1 MIFLLLKHRIPS
13 NYVLFSLVPLV
24 WFNPF
29 LQFYYS
35 SFSPRC
41 PSLPFSPP
49 TLPLL
54 SPFSPTCPFSP
65 CPHLPMLRKDTKDV
79 VVTSKGKTI
88 LSKIFPLPP
97 QYFIPSPPQW
107 PVAVLDFLCIFFHL
121 CSIFRIFLVICQLLQ
136 QQWQSG
142 HCFVD
147 MMERDDTIKDRISS
161 KVSFLFSTP
170 SACNF

>member
-1 MIFLLLKHRIPS
+1 MIFLLLKHRIPI

-29 LQFYYS
+29 S
-35 SFSPRC
+35 SFITVPSDQDVLLSP
-41 PSLPFSPP
+41 S
-49 TLPLL
+49 LPLL

-79 VVTSKGKTI
+79 VVPSKGKTI
-88 LSKIFPLPP
+88 LSKIFPFPP

-121 CSIFRIFLVICQLLQ
+121 CSIFRIFSVICQLLQ

-147 MMERDDTIKDRISS
+147 IMERDDTIKDRISS